1 MSFWR
6 RLRREARY
14 RRLFVLSVVAHV
26 LFFAAIIRLDLVMK
40 FARAQPQPA
49 PAPSVRI
56 IEVPLEGFP
65 SDRLQPEQ
73 VERAEE
79 SRFHLDPES
88 TDDIH
93 LTNRSPNPASAATGN
108 ARRPSG
114 GSVSARAEGGR
125 GPGASA
131 SDQNS
136 PPAVAPIRGGGLLAI
151 ESPPIAGNITP
162 GASAQLPPA
171 PVATSAKEDTA
182 LPAGGEHRR
191 AGLESASFGFEERKA
206 QFIAHIR
213 SKIRQVNERIAPREL
228 IKTLLA
234 DEVSAEFELR
244 LRRDGRIKNLRMTR
258 SSGYGALDSMAREA
272 IYNASPFVGYPPE
285 AGDEFSFTVRVFYH
299 PVW

>member
-1 MSFWR
+1 
-6 RLRREARY
+6 
-14 RRLFVLSVVAHV
+14 V
-26 LFFAAIIRLDLVMK
+26 
-40 FARAQPQPA
+40 
-49 PAPSVRI
+49 
-56 IEVPLEGFP
+56 
-65 SDRLQPEQ
+65 
-73 VERAEE
+73 
-79 SRFHLDPES
+79 
-88 TDDIH
+88 
-93 LTNRSPNPASAATGN
+93 
-108 ARRPSG
+108 
-114 GSVSARAEGGR
+114 
-125 GPGASA
+125 
-131 SDQNS
+131 
-136 PPAVAPIRGGGLLAI
+136 RGGGLLAI

-162 GASAQLPPA
+162 GASAQPA
-171 PVATSAKEDTA
+171 PTPVATPTKDDTQ

-234 DEVSAEFELR
+234 DEVSAEFELW
-244 LRRDGRIKNLRMTR
+244 LRRDGRIKTLRLTR